1 MSGRYVAYVGTYTH
15 GSSIG
20 IHICD
25 VNVEEGTLTERKVV
39 PINNSSYIVQSKNKK
54 FLYSIADE
62 GVAVLR
68 ILKDGDLELINKVD
82 IDGMRG
88 CYLSVDA
95 NGQYLNVAGYHD
107 GKVTV
112 VHTHRDGHLGNV
124 VAGVFHK
131 GLGSVAERNFRPRV
145 TCTIPTPD
153 NRFLCAVDNGI
164 AQVKI
169 YKFNKA
175 KDKLLLVDIL
185 RCDLESGPRELVFD
199 KSGRYAYLI
208 CELAR
213 KIDVYRYSSDE
224 KNVYF
229 ERIQSVS
236 TIIGEA
242 DPRHDAAEAITLAP
256 DGRHLFCTTAG
267 INSTT
272 MFEIDPETGLL
283 TPEFCLPTSG
293 AYPKDIMVFP
303 DGKHM
308 AVVNHES
315 NSITTF
321 TIDYENKVIMMKGKP
336 LEIETPNCILITEL
350 EEE

>member
-1 MSGRYVAYVGTYTH
+1 MSERYVAYVGTYTH

-39 PINNSSYIVQSKNKK
+39 PVNNSSYIVQSKNKK

-62 GVAVLR
+62 GVAVFR
-68 ILKDGDLELINKVD
+68 ILQDGDLELINKID
-82 IDGMRG
+82 INGMRG
-88 CYLSVDA
+88 CYLSVDDH
-95 NGQYLNVAGYHD
+95 GRYLNVAGYHD

-124 VAGVFHK
+124 VAEVFHK

-153 NRFLCAVDNGI
+153 DEFLCAVDNGI
-164 AQVKI
+164 DQVKI

-199 KSGRYAYLI
+199 KSGRFAYVI

-213 KIDVYRYSSDE
+213 KIDVYRYSHDE

-229 ERIQSVS
+229 
-236 TIIGEA
+236 
-242 DPRHDAAEAITLAP
+242 
-256 DGRHLFCTTAG
+256 
-267 INSTT
+267 
-272 MFEIDPETGLL
+272 
-283 TPEFCLPTSG
+283 
-293 AYPKDIMVFP
+293 
-303 DGKHM
+303 
-308 AVVNHES
+308 
-315 NSITTF
+315 
-321 TIDYENKVIMMKGKP
+321 
-336 LEIETPNCILITEL
+336 
-350 EEE
+350 